1 MLKQSDLIEK
11 LHQVHKKSYPAY
23 KSLRGQYDWGRY
35 VLSID
40 HVQGDPFASPSGISI
55 HVPLKEAGFLPLYYK
70 EEISRIALEDTLL
83 RRFSEELEKISF
95 KAKGSGKSGLV
106 STTRCG
112 QEILSRTG
120 MRITEKDLIARCEVG
135 FPARG
140 RTIDAIELEKILIR
154 LLPEAVKKSLYAAS
168 WRPEVLRHVYELSQD
183 QQYIR
188 KELEQRNLAAF
199 VADGSVLP
207 RESGVS
213 QKPLKGAV
221 AFASPQSCRVEMDLP
236 FHGRLSG
243 MGIPRGITLI
253 AGGGYHGKSTLLQ
266 ALERGVYDHIRG
278 DGREYVITDETAV
291 KLRAEDGR
299 SVRNLDLSLFIHDLP
314 NGKDT
319 HCFSTEDASGSTSQ
333 AAGVMEGIE
342 AGSRV
347 FLIDEDTSATN
358 FLVRDEFMQ
367 KIVHPDKEP
376 ITPFLA
382 RARDLY
388 EKAGISTIIVAG
400 SSGAFFHIADM
411 VIQMDSYRPVDVTD
425 KVKSLLDQYPIPK
438 LEVPEFALPK
448 EPRRIE
454 WKSIRGKGRDGR
466 IKVKIHGS
474 DGFSIGMENV
484 DLRYVEQLVD
494 TEQTAALAGMLKML
508 VQTGGKHTIAEMAEA
523 VWQQM
528 RKKGLESFQ
537 DGTAHL
543 GYARPRKQEICLM
556 LDRYR
561 G

>member
-1 MLKQSDLIEK
+1 MLNQSDLMEK
-11 LHQVHKKSYPAY
+11 LHQVHRKSYPAY
-23 KSLRGQYDWGRY
+23 KSLQGQYACNGY

-40 HVQGDPFASPSGISI
+40 HVQGDPFASPSGVSVHI
-55 HVPLKEAGFLPLYYK
+55 PLKETGFPELYYK
-70 EEISRIALEDTLL
+70 EEVSRTALEDILL
-83 RRFSEELEKISF
+83 RRFGTELEKISF
-95 KAKGSGKSGLV
+95 KARGSGKSGLV

-120 MRITEKDLIARCEVG
+120 MRITDKNLIARFEVG
-135 FPARG
+135 FPAKG

-154 LLPEAVKKSLYAAS
+154 LLPEAIKKSLYRNS
-168 WRPEVLRHVYELSQD
+168 WKPEILRDVYELSQD
-183 QQYIR
+183 QLYIR

-207 RESGVS
+207 RESGIS

-221 AFASPQSCRVEMDLP
+221 AFMSPLSCRVEMDLP
-236 FHGRLSG
+236 FHGKITG
-243 MGIPRGITLI
+243 MGVPRGITLI
-253 AGGGYHGKSTLLQ
+253 VGGGYHGKSTLLQ

-278 DGREYVITDETAV
+278 DGREYVITDETAL

-299 SVRNLDLSLFIHDLP
+299 SVKNLNLSLFIHDLP

-319 HCFSTEDASGSTSQ
+319 CCFTTKDASGSTSQ

-411 VIQMDSYRPVDVTD
+411 VIQMDNYRPVNVTD
-425 KVKSLLDQYPIPK
+425 KVKSLLDQYPIPELK
-438 LEVPEFALPK
+438 VPEFDLPREK
-448 EPRRIE
+448 RTMSFKNIE
-454 WKSIRGKGRDGR
+454 RKGKNGR
-466 IKVKIHGS
+466 IKIKIHGR
-474 DGFSIGMENV
+474 DGFSIGTENM

-508 VQTGGKHTIAEMAEA
+508 IQAGGSHTIQQMSDA
-523 VWQQM
+523 VWDQM

-537 DGTAHL
+537 EGAAHL
-543 GYARPRKQEICLM
+543 GYARPRKQEIYLM

>member
-1 MLKQSDLIEK
+1 M
-11 LHQVHKKSYPAY
+11 
-23 KSLRGQYDWGRY
+23 
-35 VLSID
+35 
-40 HVQGDPFASPSGISI
+40 
-55 HVPLKEAGFLPLYYK
+55 
-70 EEISRIALEDTLL
+70 
-83 RRFSEELEKISF
+83 
-95 KAKGSGKSGLV
+95 
-106 STTRCG
+106 
-112 QEILSRTG
+112 
-120 MRITEKDLIARCEVG
+120 
-135 FPARG
+135 
-140 RTIDAIELEKILIR
+140 
-154 LLPEAVKKSLYAAS
+154 
-168 WRPEVLRHVYELSQD
+168 
-183 QQYIR
+183 
-188 KELEQRNLAAF
+188 
-199 VADGSVLP
+199 LP

-367 KIVHPDKEP
+367 RIVHPDKEP

-448 EPRRIE
+448 EPRRIG

-466 IKVKIHGS
+466 IKVKIHGR
-474 DGFSIGMENV
+474 DGFSIGRENV

-508 VQTGGKHTIAEMAEA
+508 VQTGGSHTIAEMAEA